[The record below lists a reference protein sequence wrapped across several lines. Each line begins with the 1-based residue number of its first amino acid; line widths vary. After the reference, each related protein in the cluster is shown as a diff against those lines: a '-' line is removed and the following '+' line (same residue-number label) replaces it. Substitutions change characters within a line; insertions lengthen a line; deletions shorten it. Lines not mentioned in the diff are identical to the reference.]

1 MRSHAE
7 AKLWDADG
15 HHNSSTK
22 RLSGAQLATNLNF
35 DFPQVVRQHTLG
47 VVGYLVWV
55 SFTIYSCFRRWK
67 NFENQLG
74 FDKVII
80 SVGCRGPLFGTQC
93 RWNLTGCRRQV
104 HTWPNFG
111 EKKYLRRYCIHPV
124 FWDITW
130 SDLDVWLLI
139 QKTDQH
145 IDEPKYICD
154 QNCVKFPS
162 LVFWALRYGVY
173 KVFWSLPAVTLTFN
187 LLT

>member
-111 EKKYLRRYCIHPV
+111 EKKIFTKILYSPGFLGYYLKWPRC
-124 FWDITW
+124 
-130 SDLDVWLLI
+130 
-139 QKTDQH
+139 
-145 IDEPKYICD
+145 
-154 QNCVKFPS
+154 
-162 LVFWALRYGVY
+162 
-173 KVFWSLPAVTLTFN
+173 LTFDPKNWSAHRRTQIHLWPKLREIPFIGVLGSEIWCLQGFLVIACCN
-187 LLT
+187 LNV